1 MTSLAQET
9 SLRSRLLAR
18 AATSSDEVSTP
29 GDPADID
36 KTLQHLT
43 AASQLRRIR
52 HGLYDRPR
60 KNDLTGRQAV
70 SDYRA
75 IIDGKIAANELGF
88 TTAVPTRTEVLVDP
102 RLKPIR
108 LGVRRLYR
116 AGRRVTASIC
126 SSRPPICSAPR
137 SATPKSAVDE
147 HGSDER

>member
-29 GDPADID
+29 ADPADID

-60 KNDLTGRQAV
+60 KNDLTGRHAV

-75 IIDGKIAANELGF
+75 IIEGKIA
-88 TTAVPTRTEVLVDP
+88 AVPTRTEVLVDP

-116 AGRRVTASIC
+116 ASRRVTASIC

>member
-18 AATSSDEVSTP
+18 AATRSDEASTP

-43 AASQLRRIR
+43 AASQLRRFG
-52 HGLYDRPR
+52 HGLCDRPR
-60 KNDLTGRQAV
+60 RNDLTGRQAV

-75 IIDGKIAANELGF
+75 IIDGKTVAYEPGF
-88 TTAVPTRTEVLVDP
+88 TTAVPTRTENLADP
-102 RLKPIR
+102 RQKPIR
-108 LGVRRLYR
+108 LG
-116 AGRRVTASIC
+116 GRRVPASIC
-126 SSRPPICSAPR
+126 SSRPPICSA
-137 SATPKSAVDE
+137 TPKAAVDE